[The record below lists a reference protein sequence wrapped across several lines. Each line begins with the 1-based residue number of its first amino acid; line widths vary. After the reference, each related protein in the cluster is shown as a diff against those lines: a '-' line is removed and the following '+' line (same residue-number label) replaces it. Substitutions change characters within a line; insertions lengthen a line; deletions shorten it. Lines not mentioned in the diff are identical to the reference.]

1 MADLFDSTNYP
12 TTEPELLVIGDR
24 WVWKRTD
31 IGTDYAP
38 SSYALSYNARLLG
51 TGSTTF
57 SITASE
63 SGTEYIIEVASST
76 TSSRTVGVYAWNAYI
91 TRSSDSERIALDS
104 GKFDVRDNL
113 ATSSADQRTHSAKM
127 VDYLEATQESLAQ
140 KLTSSYSIT
149 DRSNTLRS
157 MDEVSAQLNY
167 YRAVYNREV
176 MKDRAKSGRRT
187 GQNILVR
194 F

>member
-12 TTEPELLVIGDR
+12 TPEPELLVIGDR

-63 SGTEYIIEVASST
+63 SGTDYIVEVASST
-76 TSSRTVGVYAWNAYI
+76 TSSRTVGVYAWNMYI

-104 GKFDVRDNL
+104 GKFELKDNL
-113 ATSSADQRTHSAKM
+113 ATSSADQRTHAAKM

-167 YRAVYNREV
+167 YRAVYNRES

>member
-1 MADLFDSTNYP
+1 
-12 TTEPELLVIGDR
+12 
-24 WVWKRTD
+24 
-31 IGTDYAP
+31 
-38 SSYALSYNARLLG
+38 
-51 TGSTTF
+51 
-57 SITASE
+57 
-63 SGTEYIIEVASST
+63 
-76 TSSRTVGVYAWNAYI
+76 
-91 TRSSDSERIALDS
+91 
-104 GKFDVRDNL
+104 
-113 ATSSADQRTHSAKM
+113 M

-187 GQNILVR
+187 GQNILVM